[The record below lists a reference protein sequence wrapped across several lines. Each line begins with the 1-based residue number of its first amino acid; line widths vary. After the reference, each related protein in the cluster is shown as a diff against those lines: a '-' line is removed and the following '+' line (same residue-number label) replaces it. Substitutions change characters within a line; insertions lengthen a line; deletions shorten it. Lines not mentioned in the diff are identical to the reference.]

1 MSTAATGAG
10 SPAAASSLQGR
21 EHARLRALSR
31 ELASALADIQEATS
45 REPGSPGARSLA
57 RLVRGEGRPQD
68 ELLLGVV
75 VPQSRLLAVVVPDLR
90 SGQRL
95 VDELGAEGRVIG
107 LLHSETEVLFLVPD
121 LPSRTGESRS
131 RESAER
137 VAQQVLRLVSK
148 AVIGISSP
156 VQAVY
161 ELPTALEE
169 AQQTDRFGKAFA
181 FADDHWAQIGVSRLA
196 EQLGRCLTV
205 TNPLMRLSQH
215 DGMEASVSA
224 WLEHDRNVPAAAAA
238 LNVHPNTLRYRLSRV
253 RDLTGLDLGDPDAR
267 LLAQLLLRRT
277 RD

>member
-21 EHARLRALSR
+21 ELARLRALSR

-75 VPQSRLLAVVVPDLR
+75 VPQSRLLSVVVPDAR

-95 VDELGAEGRVIG
+95 VDELGAEGRVVG

-267 LLAQLLLRRT
+267 LLAQLLLRRA
-277 RD
+277 RS